1 MLFYSLFIISVIK
14 IVICFIHYKNND
26 TFAEINCEKRMV
38 MSWEKTIFGCLIGG
52 YALLGL
58 LGGNYAYE
66 QEVKALHVYADSVFH
81 EAFHVELQKR
91 GMDQVES
98 WRYGCEDSFVS
109 SVDTAFKKVTIQDEY
124 GTYSF
129 RVDAMKIRK
138 NIVSS
143 PGEQG
148 LHTVVCLTHPL
159 SVDTLNILW
168 RTMLNERQKFP
179 IRTGLKLTVSDNN
192 GVVRSSFSPD
202 SLSCLSYSSIFTY
215 YVGYRCEIE
224 ILGFVSISFF
234 SVFVNIVWTLIGVV
248 VAFVL
253 CVILTIYIY
262 KLSVHP
268 PKIKEVTTYIQTV
281 AVKKGTLPIY
291 DLKDD
296 LKLDVGKGV
305 LICENMEVSL
315 TPQQRVL
322 LVLFIKAE
330 NHTLSMS
337 QIMADVWPGKS
348 ISLDCFHKAIERLR
362 DLLRQLPMTIQ
373 IEYLGEEIYQMQ
385 IL

>member
-1 MLFYSLFIISVIK
+1 M
-14 IVICFIHYKNND
+14 H
-26 TFAEINCEKRMV
+26 
-38 MSWEKTIFGCLIGG
+38 WGKTIVGCLIGV
-52 YALLGL
+52 YALLSL
-58 LGGNYAYE
+58 LGGNYAYK

-81 EAFHVELQKR
+81 EAFHAELQKR
-91 GMDQVES
+91 GVDQVES

-109 SVDTAFKKVTIQDEY
+109 STDTASKEVTIQDEY
-124 GTYSF
+124 GMYRF
-129 RVDAMKIRK
+129 WVDAMKIRK
-138 NIVSS
+138 NIVPS

-148 LHTVVCLTHPL
+148 LHTVVCLAHPL
-159 SVDTLNILW
+159 NVDTLNMLW
-168 RTMLNERQKFP
+168 GTMLNERQKFP
-179 IRTGLKLTVSDNN
+179 IHTGLKLAVSNN
-192 GVVRSSFSPD
+192 NEVVRSSFSPD
-202 SLSCLSYSSIFTY
+202 SLSCLSYSPIFTY

-234 SVFVNIVWTLIGVV
+234 SIFVNIVWGIVGAV

-281 AVKKGTLPIY
+281 AVKKGTLPVY

-296 LKLDVGKGV
+296 LKLDVGKGA

-330 NHTLSMS
+330 DHTLSMS

-348 ISLDCFHKAIERLR
+348 ISPDRFYKAIERLR
-362 DLLRQLPMTIQ
+362 DLLKQLPVTIQ
-373 IEYLGEEIYQMQ
+373 IKYLGEEIYQMQ

>member
-1 MLFYSLFIISVIK
+1 M
-14 IVICFIHYKNND
+14 H
-26 TFAEINCEKRMV
+26 
-38 MSWEKTIFGCLIGG
+38 WGKTIVGCLIGV
-52 YALLGL
+52 YTFLGL

-91 GMDQVES
+91 GVDQVES

-109 SVDTAFKKVTIQDEY
+109 STDTASKEVTIQDEY
-124 GTYSF
+124 GTHRF
-129 RVDAMKIRK
+129 WVDAMKIRK
-138 NIVSS
+138 NIVPS

-159 SVDTLNILW
+159 NVDTLNMLW
-168 RTMLNERQKFP
+168 GTMLNERQKFP
-179 IRTGLKLTVSDNN
+179 IHTGLKLAVSNN
-192 GVVRSSFSPD
+192 NEVVRSSFSPD
-202 SLSCLSYSSIFTY
+202 SISCLSYSPIFTY

-224 ILGFVSISFF
+224 ILGFVSISFSSIF
-234 SVFVNIVWTLIGVV
+234 INIVWSIIGVI
-248 VAFVL
+248 VAFLL

-262 KLSVHP
+262 QLSIRP
-268 PKIKEVTTYIQTV
+268 PEIKEVPIYIQTV
-281 AVKKGTLPIY
+281 AVKKGTLPVY

-296 LKLDVGKGV
+296 LKLDVGKSA

-348 ISLDCFHKAIERLR
+348 ISPDRFHKAMERLR
-362 DLLRQLPMTIQ
+362 DLLKQFPVTIQ
-373 IEYLGEEIYQMQ
+373 IEYLGDEIYRMQ
-385 IL
+385 VL